1 MACCTCILFWI
12 VSILIILKLIL
23 KATTGKCWSN
33 KYLGGKTVLITGGNS
48 GLGYYTSANLASR
61 GAKVIIASRS
71 ADENIKR
78 KLIEETNNENIHV
91 EKLDLSSLK
100 SIRSFAKKIHESEE
114 KIDILINNAG
124 TATNGNTFTEDGF
137 NSTMGPN
144 HFGPFLLTILLLDLI
159 RKSDKGRI
167 VFTSSLA
174 AYMGNIKS
182 ASDLTNKFYSSNTD
196 EFKMNVEI
204 AAYNNSKFC
213 NVAVANHL
221 AKLLKNTN
229 ITVNSCHPGAVQ
241 TPLFT
246 KIWNNL
252 PKPFAF
258 LMHLLNNSMNKNA
271 QEGAQTNLHL
281 ALDDSLDKVSGKYFI
296 DCVQFIQPARDE
308 ELNKQ
313 IFEESAK
320 LVKLTPEE
328 KASLKI

>member
-1 MACCTCILFWI
+1 MSCCTCLLFWI
-12 VSILIILKLIL
+12 AAFLLFIKLLL

-33 KYLGGKTVLITGGNS
+33 KYLSGKTVLVTGGNS
-48 GLGYYTSANLASR
+48 GIGYFISADLASR

-71 ADENIKR
+71 ADENTRK

-91 EKLDLSSLK
+91 KKLDLSSLK
-100 SIRSFAKKIHESEE
+100 SVRKFAKEIHESEE

-124 TATNGNTFTEDGF
+124 VITNGNTITEDGF

-159 RKSDKGRI
+159 KKSDKGRI
-167 VFTSSLA
+167 IFTSSIA

-182 ASDLTNKFYSSNTD
+182 ASDLTNKNRSNTD
-196 EFKMNVEI
+196 EFKMNVKI
-204 AAYNNSKFC
+204 DAYNNSKFC

-229 ITVNSCHPGAVQ
+229 ITVNSCHPGTVQ

-246 KIWNNL
+246 NIWNNL
-252 PKPFAF
+252 PKPFTF
-258 LMHLLNNSMNKNA
+258 LINLLNNSMNKNA
-271 QEGAQTNLHL
+271 QEGAQTSLHL